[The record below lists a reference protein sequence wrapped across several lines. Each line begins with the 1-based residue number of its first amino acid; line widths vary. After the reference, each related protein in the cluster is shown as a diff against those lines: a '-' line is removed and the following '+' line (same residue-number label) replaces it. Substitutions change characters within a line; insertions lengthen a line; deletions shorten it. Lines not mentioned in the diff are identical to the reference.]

1 MARDRRS
8 KDLED
13 LRGENRQLQ
22 KLVKELKKQVARKQ
36 KNLKKYEDIEAT
48 TEVEETAPVSQ
59 KDPIKCDK
67 CGANTTDITLGKMG
81 TVRVCS
87 KDNTHRKRIK

>member
-8 KDLED
+8 KDLEN

-22 KLVKELKKQVARKQ
+22 KLVKQLKKEIARSE
-36 KNLKKYEDIEAT
+36 KNAKKYEHLAPDPEPEIEEPIEAKPT
-48 TEVEETAPVSQ
+48 
-59 KDPIKCDK
+59 KKCDK
-67 CGANTTDITLGKMG
+67 CGSDTKEIELGKMG
-81 TVRVCS
+81 KMLVCV

>member
-22 KLVKELKKQVARKQ
+22 KLVKHLKKQLARSEKTT
-36 KNLKKYEDIEAT
+36 KKYEHLDAEPELGIQE
-48 TEVEETAPVSQ
+48 PVSQ
-59 KDPIKCDK
+59 ILPKNCDK
-67 CGANTTDITLGKMG
+67 CGAATKEIELGKMG
-81 TVRVCS
+81 KMLVCT
-87 KDNTHRKRIK
+87 KDNTHRKRLK

>member
-1 MARDRRS
+1 MARDRRA

-22 KLVKELKKQVARKQ
+22 KMVKHLKKQLARAE
-36 KNLKKYEDIEAT
+36 KNNKKIEDLYEAPEPEMVEP
-48 TEVEETAPVSQ
+48 EVKVVTS
-59 KDPIKCDK
+59 CFK
-67 CGANTTDITLGKMG
+67 CGAKAELIDIGKMG
-81 TVRVCS
+81 KMLICT